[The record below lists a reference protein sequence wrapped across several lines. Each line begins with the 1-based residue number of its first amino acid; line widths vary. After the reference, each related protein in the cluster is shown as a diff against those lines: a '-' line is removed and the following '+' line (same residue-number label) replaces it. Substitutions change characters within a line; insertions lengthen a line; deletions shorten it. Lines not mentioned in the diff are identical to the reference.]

1 MSEQQSANGQ
11 QRLFNGLIA
20 TYRELNLKVRPQPEA
35 RLSLGRS
42 GETVR
47 DVIIELRDIELR
59 FSQAL
64 KDRLTGAAMADV
76 LAGEDASTQLEI
88 PSPDDTT
95 SEVLSQFGTAREST
109 LAMLQQMPPETWD
122 DQSLGELTIRDATD
136 SLLAN
141 DAEHL
146 EQIVTLLGSPSGS

>member
-1 MSEQQSANGQ
+1 MSEQQPANGQ

-20 TYRELNLKVRPQPEA
+20 TYRELNLKVRPQPEE

-47 DVIIELRDIELR
+47 DVIIDLRDVELR

-64 KDRLTGAAMADV
+64 KDRLIGAAMADV
-76 LAGEDASTQLEI
+76 FAEEDTTMQLEI

-109 LAMLQQMPPETWD
+109 LAMLQGMPPDAWD
-122 DQSLGELTIRDATD
+122 DQTLGQLTIRDATD
-136 SLLAN
+136 ALLAN

-146 EQIVTLLGSPSGS
+146 EQIVTLLGSPSG

>member
-1 MSEQQSANGQ
+1 MSEQQLANGQ

-20 TYRELNLKVRPQPEA
+20 TYRELNLKVRPQPEE

-42 GETVR
+42 GDTVR
-47 DVIIELRDIELR
+47 DVIIDLRDIELR

-64 KDRLTGAAMADV
+64 KDRLTGAAMANVFAKDDTT
-76 LAGEDASTQLEI
+76 ATLEI

-109 LAMLQQMPPETWD
+109 LAMLQGMPPDAWD
-122 DQSLGELTIRDATD
+122 DQTLGQLTIRDAAD
-136 SLLAN
+136 ALLAN
-141 DAEHL
+141 DAQHL
-146 EQIVTLLGSPSGS
+146 EQIVTLLGSPSG